1 VHVNQGKAIWKTYGW
16 PMEIEFSGDV
26 AISTSETT
34 AGSLVIASR
43 LARDQIE
50 LLMVQFVEFNGKAP
64 HYLGKVLGSLG
75 DFHPLD
81 AIELRS
87 NFSSEWGA
95 IMTQHVMAIHDHQ
108 NRDDSDVIAY
118 TAWRY
123 STLTAWG
130 EASAARELSLVLK
143 IPVRTV
149 QNRIRIARDRGILPS
164 PGTGARFGR

>member
-1 VHVNQGKAIWKTYGW
+1 
-16 PMEIEFSGDV
+16 MEIEFLEDM
-26 AISTSETT
+26 ALSTTETT

-43 LARDQIE
+43 FTQNQID
-50 LLMVQFVEFNGKAP
+50 LLMVQLVEFSGKAS
-64 HYLGKVLGSLG
+64 HYLRNLLSSMDDLY
-75 DFHPLD
+75 PLD

-95 IMTQHVMAIHDHQ
+95 IMTQHVLSVHDHQ
-108 NRDDSDVIAY
+108 NRDSSDVIAY

-123 STLTAWG
+123 STLTSWG

-143 IPVRTV
+143 VPVRTV